1 MIRHPTISTLALALA
16 FAALAGSAAAQQP
29 AAAPARPRVGT
40 PVPLAIRAEWKP
52 AARNPYQEPI
62 NQALLVGDQVRLHLY
77 GSYLP
82 EGFLFSHQFAE
93 QVPHVF
99 NGLCQITC
107 ALLVSDKD
115 NYLDLSGLAKFRT
128 VTFINGL
135 HQVRVVIKLADGTMW
150 MSDQTIGPS
159 SDYRVS
165 ELVLRDI
172 RWRLMNSERV
182 VESAEGRWM
191 EPGSPALSRVDQI
204 GWTDM
209 SPGISHGQGGYANVG
224 WIEVYGVK
232 VPRATAS
239 QRD

>member
-1 MIRHPTISTLALALA
+1 MIRSLAASTLALAL
-16 FAALAGSAAAQQP
+16 LAGGAAAQQP
-29 AAAPARPRVGT
+29 AAAAAPRPPRVGT
-40 PVPLAIRAEWKP
+40 PVPLAIRADWKP
-52 AARNPYQEPI
+52 AEVIGRQEPI
-62 NQALLVGDQVRLHLY
+62 SQARLAGDQLRLHLY

-82 EGFLFSHQFAE
+82 EGLLFSHQFAE

-115 NYLDLSGLAKFRT
+115 NYVDMSGLAKVRM

-150 MSDQTIGPS
+150 MSDQVIGPS

-165 ELVLRDI
+165 ELVIRDI

-182 VESAEGRWM
+182 VESADGRWM
-191 EPGSPALSRVDQI
+191 EPGSPNLARVDQV

-232 VPRATAS
+232 VPRTTTS
-239 QRD
+239 SRD